1 MPIALPSMVALMLAV
16 LLLIIIRLFFS
27 ACKKLTV
34 YTEIFDIQLYLQNFK
49 WANNNWMLDH
59 I

>member
-1 MPIALPSMVALMLAV
+1 MPIALPSMVALMLTV
-16 LLLIIIRLFFS
+16 ILLIIIRLFFS
-27 ACKKLTV
+27 AYKKLTV
-34 YTEIFDIQLYLQNFK
+34 YTVIFDIQLYLQNFK